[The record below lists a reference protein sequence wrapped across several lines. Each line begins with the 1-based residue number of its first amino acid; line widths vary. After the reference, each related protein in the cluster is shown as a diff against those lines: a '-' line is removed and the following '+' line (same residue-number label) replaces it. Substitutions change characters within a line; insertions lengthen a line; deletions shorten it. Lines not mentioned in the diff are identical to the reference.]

1 MRKKLIFLLG
11 NTLNISNVAVKT

>member
-1 MRKKLIFLLG
+1 MRKKLIFLMG